1 MEQKPPQES
10 ILPFA
15 IGGSFLL
22 VCCLGPALLASGG
35 VGLFAWI
42 GSIDGMLPIALTMA
56 AFASIEVFRRIGK
69 TTSDDA
75 RYIPKSNTLE
85 KTHD

>member
-1 MEQKPPQES
+1 MEQEPPQGN

-22 VCCLGPALLASGG
+22 VCCLGPAFLASGG

-42 GSIDGMLPIALTMA
+42 GGIDGMLSIALTMA
-56 AFASIEVFRRIGK
+56 AFATIVVFKREDHVRRCPLYPEDQYTGK
-69 TTSDDA
+69 T
-75 RYIPKSNTLE
+75 L
-85 KTHD
+85 

>member
-1 MEQKPPQES
+1 MEQEPPQGN

-22 VCCLGPALLASGG
+22 VCCLGPAFLASGG

-42 GSIDGMLPIALTMA
+42 GGIDGMLSIALTMA
-56 AFASIEVFRRIGK
+56 AFATIVVFRRIGK

-75 RYIPKSNTLE
+75 RSTPKTNTLE
-85 KTHD
+85 KHYD